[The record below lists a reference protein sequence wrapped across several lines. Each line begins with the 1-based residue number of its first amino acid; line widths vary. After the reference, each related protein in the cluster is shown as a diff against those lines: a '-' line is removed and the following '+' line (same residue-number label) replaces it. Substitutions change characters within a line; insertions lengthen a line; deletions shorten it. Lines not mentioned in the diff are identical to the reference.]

1 MGYLT
6 IKLPN
11 PYIHSE
17 CWKKKFENYKNSQD
31 QITDYYYIQA
41 QTYDNMYPNIKSDL
55 IKIYNLSKDDTELL
69 NQYGWSLHALLN
81 RFKFL
86 GYSSYY
92 KFYSIGYTSN
102 FILEN
107 YKLFLSNTSQKPQR
121 KKNYK

>member
-1 MGYLT
+1 MNIT
-6 IKLPN
+6 
-11 PYIHSE
+11 E
-17 CWKKKFENYKNSQD
+17 KKEKFENYKNSQD

-41 QTYDNMYPNIKSDL
+41 QTYDEIICPNIKSDL
-55 IKIYNLSKDDTELL
+55 IKIFATCPKDDTELL

-107 YKLFLSNTSQKPQR
+107 YKLFLFPTPLKNLKE
-121 KKNYK
+121 KNYK